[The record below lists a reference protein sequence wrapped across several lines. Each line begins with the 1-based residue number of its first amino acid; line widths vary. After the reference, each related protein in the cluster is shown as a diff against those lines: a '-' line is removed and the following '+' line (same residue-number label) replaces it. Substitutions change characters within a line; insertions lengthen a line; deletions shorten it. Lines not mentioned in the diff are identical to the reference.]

1 MGHNKIVLATVKGS
15 LELIKQSI
23 ENDEIETAIKL
34 ARYFKLKFE
43 DRSDKNWWYRQW
55 HSVMETVEHR
65 LREGLV
71 ELAYQTLEQA
81 GRIKRK
87 RLYLTDKGKT
97 IVQALLCL
105 TDALEK
111 VGEAIT
117 ES

>member
-1 MGHNKIVLATVKGS
+1 MEALKLSGLAPNTLYKTK
-15 LELIKQSI
+15 E
-23 ENDEIETAIKL
+23 E
-34 ARYFKLKFE
+34 
-43 DRSDKNWWYRQW
+43 
-55 HSVMETVEHR
+55 
-65 LREGLV
+65 LV
-71 ELAYQTLEQA
+71 EDGLIEEKEEQE
-81 GRIKRK
+81 GRIKKK